1 MSEIIIST
9 VKDKKE
15 LKDFIRFNYEM
26 YKDNP
31 FAVPDLLE
39 DTLDTFNPRKNPA
52 FKFCKAE
59 FFLARREGK
68 IVGRIA
74 AIINTRANEKW
85 NRKYVRFG
93 WIDFIDDIE
102 VSEKLLKA
110 VEDWGQKQG
119 MTHIV
124 GPMGF
129 TDLDLEGMLTEGFDQ
144 LSTMNSIYNYPY
156 YPKHMEKLGYEVE
169 VKWVE
174 RKVFVPKNGHE
185 ANNSKYFKVAELVK
199 KRYGFRMRK
208 FNSKKEIKES
218 GYIQKVLGVVNKA
231 YANLYGYSEM
241 DEEQMNTYADLY
253 LQFLDKRYLGVVENA
268 EGEVIGM
275 GVCITSLSRAVQKAK
290 GKLFPFG
297 WYHFA
302 KTLWFNKKPQ
312 ILDLLLVG
320 VLPEYQDKGANALI
334 FADIIP
340 EAMKDGYE
348 WAETHH
354 QLEDNLPSQTQW
366 KNLDCEIHK
375 RRVAFGKDL

>member
-39 DTLDTFNPRKNPA
+39 DTLDTFNPKKNPA

-185 ANNSKYFKVAELVK
+185 ANNGKYFKVAELVK
-199 KRYGFRMRK
+199 KRYGFRIRK
-208 FNSKKEIKES
+208 FNNKKEIKES

>member
-199 KRYGFRMRK
+199 KRYGFRMKK

-241 DEEQMNTYADLY
+241 NEEQMNTYADLY

>member
-208 FNSKKEIKES
+208 FNGKKEIKES

>member
-39 DTLDTFNPRKNPA
+39 DTLDTFNPKKNPA